1 MWHEIQNNKHFHKKA
16 PRTIQNEETFSN
28 TENPLSDGQIQIDTQ
43 NKHIHCITTRNKL
56 KNIYANRYLN
66 DNTNSN
72 MLNTSRTYNVSTAP
86 FKPENRTPTQS
97 LWQYRNKLIL
107 NIRDILIYNAQKSN
121 TKKGAKSSMFSTP
134 N

>member
-1 MWHEIQNNKHFHKKA
+1 MSKA

-28 TENPLSDGQIQIDTQ
+28 TENPLSDGQIRIDTQ
-43 NKHIHCITTRNKL
+43 NKHIHCITTQNKL

-72 MLNTSRTYNVSTAP
+72 MLNTSRTYNVSTAT

-97 LWQYRNKLIL
+97 L
-107 NIRDILIYNAQKSN
+107 
-121 TKKGAKSSMFSTP
+121 
-134 N
+134 

>member
-1 MWHEIQNNKHFHKKA
+1 MSKA

-43 NKHIHCITTRNKL
+43 NKHIHCITTQNKL
-56 KNIYANRYLN
+56 KNIYAKRYLN

-97 LWQYRNKLIL
+97 L
-107 NIRDILIYNAQKSN
+107 
-121 TKKGAKSSMFSTP
+121 
-134 N
+134 

>member
-1 MWHEIQNNKHFHKKA
+1 MITQNYIYTKQAYHICDMKYKTTNSSTKKHVQSTKDYTK
-16 PRTIQNEETFSN
+16 RRSETFSN

-43 NKHIHCITTRNKL
+43 NKHIHCITTQNKL
-56 KNIYANRYLN
+56 KNIYENRYLN

-97 LWQYRNKLIL
+97 L
-107 NIRDILIYNAQKSN
+107 
-121 TKKGAKSSMFSTP
+121 
-134 N
+134 